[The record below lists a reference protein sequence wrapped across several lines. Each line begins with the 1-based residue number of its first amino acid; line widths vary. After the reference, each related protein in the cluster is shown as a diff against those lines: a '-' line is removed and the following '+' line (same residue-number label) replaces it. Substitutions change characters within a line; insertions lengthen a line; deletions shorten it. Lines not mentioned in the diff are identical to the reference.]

1 MAIKGML
8 GAALYGSTEENASEH
23 HAFVSDAACLTHA
36 PRVTGM
42 HSTFTAFLP
51 NIGSS
56 NHDSHEHFLCDAP
69 ASHTHD
75 GSSDLLKDFIFG
87 QERSAKRAGRF
98 TAFNDN
104 ESKDH
109 NE

>member
-23 HAFVSDAACLTHA
+23 HAFVSDVACLTHA

-56 NHDSHEHFLCDAP
+56 NHDSHEHFLCDAS

-87 QERSAKRAGRF
+87 QERPAKHAGRF
-98 TAFNDN
+98 TAFENNDDG
-104 ESKDH
+104 EKK
-109 NE
+109 